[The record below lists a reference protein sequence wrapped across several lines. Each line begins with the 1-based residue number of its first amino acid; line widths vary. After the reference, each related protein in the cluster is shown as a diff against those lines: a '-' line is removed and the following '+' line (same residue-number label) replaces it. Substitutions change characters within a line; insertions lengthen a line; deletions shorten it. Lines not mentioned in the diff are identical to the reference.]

1 MNFTNKEL
9 EKIEKM
15 VTLIDLNDYYI
26 VIKYGLPSQNKIKK
40 LSDKFLNMYE
50 GSEDSYTAERMQ
62 VQLIEYYYTLEDLK
76 LSCDSI
82 HKELSMFLYSG
93 SKKLEISKGNE
104 YYIEL
109 FKERLYDIEVSRN
122 ICSQIRSQ
130 VSMLQINNKQI
141 ENNLSEVMPILKK
154 LKFISKKEAD

>member
-26 VIKYGLPSQNKIKK
+26 VSKYGLPAQNKIKK
-40 LSDKFLNMYE
+40 LSDNFLSIYE
-50 GSEDSYTAERMQ
+50 GREESNTAEKTQ
-62 VQLIEYYYTLEDLK
+62 VQLIEYYYTLEYLK

-82 HKELSMFLYSG
+82 YRELSMFLYSG
-93 SKKLEISKGNE
+93 SQKLKASKGSE

-109 FKERLYDIEVSRN
+109 FKERLYDIEISRK

-130 VSMLQINNKQI
+130 ASMLQINNKQI
-141 ENNLSEVMPILKK
+141 ENSLSEVMPILKR
-154 LKFISKKEAD
+154 LKFASKKET